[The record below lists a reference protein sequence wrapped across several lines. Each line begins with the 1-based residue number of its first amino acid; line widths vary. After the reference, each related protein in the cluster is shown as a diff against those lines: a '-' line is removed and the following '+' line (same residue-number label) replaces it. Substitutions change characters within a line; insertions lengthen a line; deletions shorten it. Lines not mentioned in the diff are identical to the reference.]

1 MHHPCIDYHMG
12 VTHAPHDWT
21 LGDTSLECPG
31 KFDEGG
37 TSALSAAVVTSPDAG
52 SGSMA
57 LTREEHVELEQATGR
72 VLAVA

>member
-1 MHHPCIDYHMG
+1 MSEPN
-12 VTHAPHDWT
+12 
-21 LGDTSLECPG
+21 SLDLMYEALTGPSRSIYKENPG
-31 KFDEGG
+31 
-37 TSALSAAVVTSPDAG
+37 LVLAAVVTSPDAG